1 MLKEDVVEKVAQ
13 LARLKLTEEEKETI
27 GKQLLSILEFV
38 NQLNE
43 VNTEGVDVVWYGQ
56 EGTPLRRIFQKG
68 NFPRRKLWRTH
79 PKGKMAFLWCQKYLN
94 FNPRVLRL
102 KL

>member
-27 GKQLLSILEFV
+27 GKQLMSILEFV

-43 VNTEGVDVVWYGQ
+43 VSTEGVDAVWDGQ
-56 EGTPLRRIFQKG
+56 EGTHSEGGCAKKG
-68 NFPRRKLWRTH
+68 VFPRESFGERTRE
-79 PKGKMAFLWCQKYLN
+79 GRWLFCGAQN
-94 FNPRVLRL
+94 T
-102 KL
+102 

>member
-27 GKQLLSILEFV
+27 GKQLMSILEFV

-43 VNTEGVDVVWYGQ
+43 VSTEGVGAVWDGQ
-56 EGTPLRRIFQKG
+56 EGTPLREDV
-68 NFPRRKLWRTH
+68 
-79 PKGKMAFLWCQKYLN
+79 PKREFSQEKALANAPEREDGFFVVPKILEL
-94 FNPRVLRL
+94 
-102 KL
+102 

>member
-27 GKQLLSILEFV
+27 GKQLMSILEFV

-43 VNTEGVDVVWYGQ
+43 VSTEGADAVWDGH
-56 EGTPLRRIFQKG
+56 EVTPLREDV
-68 NFPRRKLWRTH
+68 PRREFSQEKALANAPERENGFFVV
-79 PKGKMAFLWCQKYLN
+79 PKILEL
-94 FNPRVLRL
+94 
-102 KL
+102 

>member
-27 GKQLLSILEFV
+27 GKQLMSILEFV

-43 VNTEGVDVVWYGQ
+43 VNTEGVDAVWDGQ
-56 EGTPLRRIFQKG
+56 EGTPLREDV
-68 NFPRRKLWRTH
+68 
-79 PKGKMAFLWCQKYLN
+79 PKREFSQEKALANAPERENGFFVVPKILEL
-94 FNPRVLRL
+94 
-102 KL
+102 

>member
-43 VNTEGVDVVWYGQ
+43 VNTEGVDAVWYGQ
-56 EGTPLRRIFQKG
+56 EGTPLREDV
-68 NFPRRKLWRTH
+68 
-79 PKGKMAFLWCQKYLN
+79 PKGEFSQEKALANAPERENGFFVVPKILEL
-94 FNPRVLRL
+94 
-102 KL
+102 

>member
-27 GKQLLSILEFV
+27 GKQLMSILEFV

-43 VNTEGVDVVWYGQ
+43 VSTEGVDAVWDVQ
-56 EGTPLRRIFQKG
+56 EGTPLREDI
-68 NFPRRKLWRTH
+68 
-79 PKGKMAFLWCQKYLN
+79 PKSEFSQEKALANAPERENGFFVVPKILEL
-94 FNPRVLRL
+94 
-102 KL
+102 

>member
-27 GKQLLSILEFV
+27 GKQLMSILEFV

-43 VNTEGVDVVWYGQ
+43 VSTEGVGAVWDTQ
-56 EGTPLRRIFQKG
+56 EGTPLREDV
-68 NFPRRKLWRTH
+68 PRRELSQEKALANAPEREDGFFVV
-79 PKGKMAFLWCQKYLN
+79 PKILEL
-94 FNPRVLRL
+94 
-102 KL
+102 

>member
-43 VNTEGVDVVWYGQ
+43 VSAEGVDTVWYGQ
-56 EGTPLRRIFQKG
+56 EGTPQREDV
-68 NFPRRKLWRTH
+68 
-79 PKGKMAFLWCQKYLN
+79 PKREFSQEKALTNAPERENGFFVVPKILEL
-94 FNPRVLRL
+94 
-102 KL
+102 